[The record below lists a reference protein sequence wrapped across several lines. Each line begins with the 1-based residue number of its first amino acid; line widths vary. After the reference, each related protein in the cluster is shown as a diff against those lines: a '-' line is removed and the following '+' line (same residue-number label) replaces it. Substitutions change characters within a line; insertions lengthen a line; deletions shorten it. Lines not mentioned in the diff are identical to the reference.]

1 MNRLCRWVMFA
12 SVLVPLVAAAGSVT
26 ESDTISINTETG
38 PASEA
43 LSFAQFNSSLGTLNS
58 VTIQAT
64 GQAQSVIALVNISGS
79 AVTYSASSTSIPLQ
93 LSGNGLTPV
102 SQTFANSSM
111 GGGSVAANSTVYIPM
126 TPAATLGLSG
136 SDPNLSAYIGNGSTT
151 LDLGFLAGTSSETTS
166 NGGSLFVGTD
176 GIASGQLTVTYNYT
190 PVPLPAALPLLLSGL
205 AGFGAMLRRRKI
217 ALA

>member
-1 MNRLCRWVMFA
+1 MKTLSWWVMFGSILA
-12 SVLVPLVAAAGSVT
+12 PLAAGAASVT
-26 ESDTISINTETG
+26 ESDTISIDSETG

-43 LSFAQFNSSLGTLNS
+43 LSFAQFNSSLGTLTS
-58 VTIQAT
+58 VSIQAT

-79 AVTYSASSTSIPLQ
+79 AVTYSASSTTIPLQ

-111 GGGSVAANSTVYIPM
+111 GGGSVAANSTLYIPM
-126 TPAATLGLSG
+126 SPAAMLGLSG
-136 SDPNLSAYIGNGSTT
+136 SDPNLSAYIGSGSTT

-190 PVPLPAALPLLLSGL
+190 PVPLPAALPLLLSGI
-205 AGFGAMLRRRKI
+205 AGLGAMIRRRKI
-217 ALA
+217 ALP